1 MTPSSMDTGG
11 FVTAL
16 LPSLSKSLAEQFNIF
31 RVMHHGTHEK
41 QLSNVFAWLLTTEA
55 THGLGDTFQR
65 IFLAHINIVL
75 PMGGMLP
82 ESGYRVVQ
90 EADTRSSNEIAAGV
104 VMDIADIVL
113 SRPDAAVVV
122 ENFETS
128 DGHGHDYQR
137 YLAHGTAGGRPAA
150 VVLLCHRHDINRLRD
165 GWEQAILVTYADLLT
180 DLHAHVHRDQQ
191 WQDRHPEQHFFLRQ
205 MIQHFVEGAAAVN
218 VDDQIRFIKT
228 MCETGES
235 ARYGHRPQERAAQ
248 EFSDLVAEHA
258 RRQFEDS
265 RTTLASVKDKLRS
278 FARTLL
284 TDQLNASPT
293 HGTFEKVTTR
303 FVGQWEWCVELQRR
317 AEQPAVFLEF
327 GPTAVVEN
335 ARLPLPLSD
344 PDYSRV
350 FITLQAPTGEG
361 ISQIVQTGVSLSD
374 VLNGLESDD
383 YRLRDAVL
391 LVIDQ
396 A

>member
-1 MTPSSMDTGG
+1 
-11 FVTAL
+11 
-16 LPSLSKSLAEQFNIF
+16 
-31 RVMHHGTHEK
+31 
-41 QLSNVFAWLLTTEA
+41 
-55 THGLGDTFQR
+55 
-65 IFLAHINIVL
+65 
-75 PMGGMLP
+75 
-82 ESGYRVVQ
+82 
-90 EADTRSSNEIAAGV
+90 
-104 VMDIADIVL
+104 MDIADIVL

-150 VVLLCHRHDINRLRD
+150 VVLLCHRHDSRRLRD
-165 GWEQAILVTYADLLT
+165 CWEQASLVTYADLLT
-180 DLHAHVHRDQQ
+180 DLRAHVNRDQR
-191 WQDRHPEQHFFLRQ
+191 WQDRHPDQHFFLRQ
-205 MIQHFVEGAAAVN
+205 MIQHFVEGPAAVN

-265 RTTLASVKDKLRS
+265 RPTLASVKDRLRS
-278 FARTLL
+278 FARTKL
-284 TDQLNASPT
+284 TDQLNASPM
-293 HGTFEKVTTR
+293 HGTIEKVTTR

-317 AEQPAVFLEF
+317 DRLPAVFLEF

-335 ARLPLPLSD
+335 ARLPVPLSD

-350 FITLQAPTGEG
+350 FVTIQAPTGEG
-361 ISQIVQTGVSLSD
+361 ISRISQTQVSLSE
-374 VLNGLESDD
+374 VLNGLDPDD
-383 YRLRDAVL
+383 FRLRDAVL
-391 LVIDQ
+391 SLING

>member
-1 MTPSSMDTGG
+1 MDMDG

-41 QLSNVFAWLLTTEA
+41 QLSNVFAWLLTIDA

-65 IFLAHINIVL
+65 IFLARINTVL
-75 PMGGMLP
+75 PVGRTLP
-82 ESGYRVVQ
+82 DSGYRVVQ
-90 EADTRSSNEIAAGV
+90 EADTRGGEEIAAGAAR
-104 VMDIADIVL
+104 DIADIVL

-122 ENFETS
+122 ENFHTS

-150 VVLLCHRHDINRLRD
+150 VVLLCHRHDILRLRD
-165 GWEQAILVTYADLLT
+165 GWEQAALVTYADLLT
-180 DLHAHVHRDQQ
+180 DLHAHVDRDQR
-191 WQDRHPEQHFFLRQ
+191 WQDRHPDQHFFLRQ
-205 MIQHFVEGAAAVN
+205 MIQHFVEGPAAVN
-218 VDDQIRFIKT
+218 VDDQILFIKT

-265 RTTLASVKDKLRS
+265 RTTLASVKDRLRS
-278 FARTLL
+278 FARTVL
-284 TDQLNASPT
+284 TDQLNASLN
-293 HGTFEKVTTR
+293 HGTIEKVTTR

-317 AEQPAVFLEF
+317 HQLPAVFLEF

-335 ARLPLPLSD
+335 ARLPMPLSD

-350 FITLQAPTGEG
+350 FVTIQAPTGEG
-361 ISQIVQTGVSLSD
+361 ISRIAQTEVSLSD
-374 VLNGLESDD
+374 VLNGLELDD

-391 LVIDQ
+391 LVIDH